1 MNNELILKSDILDIL
16 FEKRNKAY
24 GAYVLRKSYE
34 GRVKKALGI
43 MMCVAIAL
51 IGLAFI
57 KESHPLISD
66 TIICEIVEPEL
77 GKIETKKEEI
87 KKPEKTTVEAPKK
100 KDLVLRSEQM
110 YINNLK
116 IVRNTETEDSIR
128 FLDEKMPIGNTNTN
142 SPFAPPATVNP
153 VSTEPVAGGV
163 EVKPNRGEPV
173 ESTEVEVMPSFPGG
187 TEALLNFLRRH
198 LDNPEPMNSGESVTV
213 KARFVVG
220 YDGKLQGFRII
231 QDGGDV
237 FNKEVMRVLKKM
249 PDWVPGKAKGENVS
263 VYYTIPVKF
272 TGED

>member
-1 MNNELILKSDILDIL
+1 
-16 FEKRNKAY
+16 
-24 GAYVLRKSYE
+24 
-34 GRVKKALGI
+34 
-43 MMCVAIAL
+43 
-51 IGLAFI
+51 
-57 KESHPLISD
+57 
-66 TIICEIVEPEL
+66 
-77 GKIETKKEEI
+77 
-87 KKPEKTTVEAPKK
+87 
-100 KDLVLRSEQM
+100 M

-116 IVRNTETEDSIR
+116 IVRNTETVDSIR

-142 SPFAPPATVNP
+142 SPFALPATVNP

-163 EVKPNRGEPV
+163 EVKPLRSEPV

>member
-1 MNNELILKSDILDIL
+1 
-16 FEKRNKAY
+16 
-24 GAYVLRKSYE
+24 
-34 GRVKKALGI
+34 
-43 MMCVAIAL
+43 
-51 IGLAFI
+51 
-57 KESHPLISD
+57 
-66 TIICEIVEPEL
+66 
-77 GKIETKKEEI
+77 
-87 KKPEKTTVEAPKK
+87 
-100 KDLVLRSEQM
+100 
-110 YINNLK
+110 
-116 IVRNTETEDSIR
+116 
-128 FLDEKMPIGNTNTN
+128 
-142 SPFAPPATVNP
+142 
-153 VSTEPVAGGV
+153 
-163 EVKPNRGEPV
+163 
-173 ESTEVEVMPSFPGG
+173 MPSFPGG

>member
-57 KESHPLISD
+57 KESHPLTPS
-66 TIICEIVEPEL
+66 TIICEISQPEL
-77 GKIETKKEEI
+77 GKVETKKAEI
-87 KKPEKTTVEAPKK
+87 KKPEKTMVEAPKK
-100 KDLVLRSEQM
+100 KDLVLRPEQM

-116 IVRNTETEDSIR
+116 IVANAEKVDSIR
-128 FLDEKMPIGNTNTN
+128 FLDEKLAIGNTTTS
-142 SPFAPPATVNP
+142 SPAAPPATVHP
-153 VSTEPVAGGV
+153 VSAEPVTGGV

-198 LDNPEPMNSGESVTV
+198 LDNPEPMNSGEAVTV